1 MNLELLELIDRL
13 GMPVVILAALA
24 LAGRA
29 MWRFLVER
37 AYPEWMDLQG
47 KRLEEQKKTRA
58 KIELA
63 LAELGVVRARLEE
76 LWWACIKKDEG
87 DPPNE
92 RRSS

>member
-1 MNLELLELIDRL
+1 MDLELLELIDRL
-13 GMPVVILAALA
+13 GMPAIVLVALA

-37 AYPEWMDLQG
+37 AYPEWIELQQA
-47 KRLEEQKKTRA
+47 RLNEQKKTRA
-58 KIELA
+58 KIELT

-87 DPPNE
+87 GPSIE
-92 RRSS
+92 REPS